1 MWHFLLKKEFGL
13 SDWRFQLEGINKK
26 NTKEEFE
33 IAKSLVEHAAMTP
46 NELRVYFGEIY
57 GLTRSEDTLLDLFY
71 MNGKALD
78 DTAVDLPAANDK
90 VLDDLENTL
99 WGLDNDKSEDNQEDT
114 EDSSVKKALNSLNR
128 TG

>member
-1 MWHFLLKKEFGL
+1 
-13 SDWRFQLEGINKK
+13 
-26 NTKEEFE
+26 
-33 IAKSLVEHAAMTP
+33 
-46 NELRVYFGEIY
+46 
-57 GLTRSEDTLLDLFY
+57 

-114 EDSSVKKALNSLNR
+114 EDSAIPKAFKAINR
-128 TG
+128 TR